1 MLERFAIRKLH
12 CTTLPL
18 PRSVELAATIEATG
32 VEARFLPGGCGANM
46 AAWLA
51 KLGTPVSVVAPFGR
65 DANGDL
71 ARHDLE
77 RRGVRI
83 AGFDYDGPHSLIYT
97 LITEDRE
104 RTFADYCHGVRYD
117 LLDSARALRGESI
130 VAIDGYLLLR
140 LGAAEGVH
148 AYLREERPIG
158 QRIIFCPG
166 DVSVLTDAAT
176 ASAFVLERCSH
187 LVMNRNEAAA
197 LFPGGSD
204 ADVVGGLR
212 ARGISGAI
220 TQGEDGALLFDA
232 EETLHIGSAH
242 LGRPIVNT
250 NGAGDAFT
258 SGYMHGLDRGLSL
271 AETARIAT
279 DCASEILDSEAAR
292 PAHSSEV
299 FTTAPSG

>member
-1 MLERFAIRKLH
+1 
-12 CTTLPL
+12 
-18 PRSVELAATIEATG
+18 
-32 VEARFLPGGCGANM
+32 
-46 AAWLA
+46 
-51 KLGTPVSVVAPFGR
+51 VVAPFGR

-71 ARHDLE
+71 ARGDLE
-77 RRGVRI
+77 RRGVHI

-117 LLDSARALRGESI
+117 LLDSARALKGESI

-140 LGAAEGVH
+140 LGAADGVH

-166 DVSVLTDAAT
+166 DVSVLTDAAD

-204 ADVVGGLR
+204 ADIVAGLR

-232 EETLHIGSAH
+232 EEMLHIGSAH

-292 PAHSSEV
+292 PVHSSEV
-299 FTTAPSG
+299 FTTAPVG